1 MNGGGF
7 GGSGGGIGGGGG
19 LLGLAAAGIGVAAL
33 AADDDDNL
41 DIPPVVS
48 PVNPASSLPPAVVN
62 QSFVPDTVAN

>member
-1 MNGGGF
+1 M
-7 GGSGGGIGGGGG
+7 
-19 LLGLAAAGIGVAAL
+19 AAAGIGVAAL